1 MSLTRFADGEA
12 ALASGRREDG
22 IRLIAEEL
30 EKDPVAPLLVYRN
43 FCSLLFR
50 HQRYAEG
57 ERWARQGTEQ
67 YPRDFD
73 LWNLLGVCLR
83 RLKRFDDA
91 LAALDRAQK
100 INPKSDVSAINRGNI
115 YNDIKNGPAAVAVWT
130 KVVRGAPANA
140 EHQRALGRAYWNS
153 GDLEKAEM
161 RFRLA
166 ARLKPSLT
174 DAWLDLSNVVLERTG
189 PDASLKVLD
198 EGIAAATDGARL
210 CEAKAA
216 LLRRLSRPKE
226 AEAFLLSLVDK
237 FDHAAWLHHQLGA
250 TVMDWDRPRAHEH
263 LRKAIALDP
272 DNMSIRVT
280 LAESLSR
287 TRGPEEAQ
295 MVDQSY
301 RVLKEALPRMEQN
314 AAHLKVAS
322 ELLTRLADFDAL
334 ETLPGFDEMGRMFA
348 DTGKHTALMAHLSR
362 VRTPQDR
369 HSLVDMHRSWGGLVT
384 RAVSTRP
391 IDHPRTRRPN
401 GKIRVGFMSS
411 DLRAHPVAYFALPLL
426 EHYDRSRFEVYCY
439 SFYQGEEDPT
449 QKQITAWV
457 DGFRWWPHIG
467 DREAA
472 QEIAKDEL
480 DMLIEL
486 GGSTHMNKLTVMAYK
501 PAPLGASW
509 VGYPHSAGL
518 AEIDYLVVDPYVLPE
533 DPALILEKP
542 MLLPRTW
549 YALGE
554 RAFRQEPAA
563 NPQAPVERNG
573 FVTFGTANNPY
584 KYGREVLSAWARIVA
599 AVPGSRF
606 LFVRPESGSPAFR
619 QNILAAFAREGVTAD
634 RVRFEAVRGRHLPF
648 YNEMDISLD
657 TFPQTG
663 GTTTCESLWMGAPV
677 VAQVGPAMFER
688 LSYSVLMNLGLGDLC
703 GRSTE
708 DYVRIAVGLANDP
721 ERIAELRRTLRA
733 RMKASPLGDTRQFAV
748 DYFDAIEKAVKESGV
763 YAGAAS
769 SPAAAVS

>member
-1 MSLTRFADGEA
+1 
-12 ALASGRREDG
+12 
-22 IRLIAEEL
+22 
-30 EKDPVAPLLVYRN
+30 
-43 FCSLLFR
+43 
-50 HQRYAEG
+50 
-57 ERWARQGTEQ
+57 
-67 YPRDFD
+67 
-73 LWNLLGVCLR
+73 
-83 RLKRFDDA
+83 
-91 LAALDRAQK
+91 
-100 INPKSDVSAINRGNI
+100 
-115 YNDIKNGPAAVAVWT
+115 
-130 KVVRGAPANA
+130 
-140 EHQRALGRAYWNS
+140 
-153 GDLEKAEM
+153 
-161 RFRLA
+161 
-166 ARLKPSLT
+166 
-174 DAWLDLSNVVLERTG
+174 
-189 PDASLKVLD
+189 
-198 EGIAAATDGARL
+198 
-210 CEAKAA
+210 
-216 LLRRLSRPKE
+216 
-226 AEAFLLSLVDK
+226 
-237 FDHAAWLHHQLGA
+237 
-250 TVMDWDRPRAHEH
+250 
-263 LRKAIALDP
+263 
-272 DNMSIRVT
+272 
-280 LAESLSR
+280 
-287 TRGPEEAQ
+287 
-295 MVDQSY
+295 
-301 RVLKEALPRMEQN
+301 
-314 AAHLKVAS
+314 
-322 ELLTRLADFDAL
+322 
-334 ETLPGFDEMGRMFA
+334 MFA